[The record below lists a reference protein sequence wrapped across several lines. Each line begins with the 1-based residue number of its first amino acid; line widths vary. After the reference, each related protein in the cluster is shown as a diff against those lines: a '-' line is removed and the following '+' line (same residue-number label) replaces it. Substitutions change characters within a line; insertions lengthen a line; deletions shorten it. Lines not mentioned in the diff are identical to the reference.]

1 MSGNFQKFSDI
12 IWNLW
17 CGGPSTALLRQNRLT
32 QGLVGNPRIL
42 VSSRFQKSKTHV
54 FMSIDMVCRLKKI
67 TGVDMYLP
75 GSCEAM
81 VTSRLF
87 SHLRKHAW
95 VYLKMCVLPTPGKQL
110 GTHQSIRVDI
120 PLLRADLW
128 MELEGGWLRMV
139 FISAPVVPFAQ
150 EKNIV
155 QSSILKETLKW

>member
-17 CGGPSTALLRQNRLT
+17 CVRAFDGPLRATEPFYTGARRHS
-32 QGLVGNPRIL
+32 RIL
-42 VSSRFQKSKTHV
+42 VSCRFQKSKTHV

-120 PLLRADLW
+120 PLLRADL
-128 MELEGGWLRMV
+128 
-139 FISAPVVPFAQ
+139 
-150 EKNIV
+150 
-155 QSSILKETLKW
+155 